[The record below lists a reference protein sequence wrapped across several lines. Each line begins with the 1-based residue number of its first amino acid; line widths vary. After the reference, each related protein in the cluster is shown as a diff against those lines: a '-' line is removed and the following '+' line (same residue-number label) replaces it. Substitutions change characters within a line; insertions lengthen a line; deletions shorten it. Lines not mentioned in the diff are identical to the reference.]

1 MPFQEHIIVGVPLI
15 IFFGLIAL
23 YLSAQ
28 LQLYLVATALIT
40 STITVFCLSLSSWSV
55 LEQSVSY
62 NNNFLSPSRD
72 QPSEDVPKELSLSTR
87 LYRFRYK
94 IDLCF
99 EFKILSSSES
109 ET

>member
-1 MPFQEHIIVGVPLI
+1 MTPFQEHIIVGVPLI

-62 NNNFLSPSRD
+62 NKFFYLL
-72 QPSEDVPKELSLSTR
+72 QGISLVKMYLKSS
-87 LYRFRYK
+87 LYRLDCTVFVIK
-94 IDLCF
+94 
-99 EFKILSSSES
+99 
-109 ET
+109 